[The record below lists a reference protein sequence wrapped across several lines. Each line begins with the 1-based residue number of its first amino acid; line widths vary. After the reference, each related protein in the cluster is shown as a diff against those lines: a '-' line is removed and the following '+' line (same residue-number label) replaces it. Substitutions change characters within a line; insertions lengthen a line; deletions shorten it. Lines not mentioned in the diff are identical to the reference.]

1 MAASRLNRLLW
12 SRTSFPQ
19 LSDNSKELLDW
30 CSRFGVL
37 HQHVSKLLFQ
47 TYFSSLQ
54 AHKEARKPEVWSYQ
68 EPVYATTGAGILSRT
83 GLNFTT
89 KDVSRLWVLC
99 KVEAALLNRTNQLC
113 TLFTKDEVSWPSR
126 I

>member
-1 MAASRLNRLLW
+1 VLN
-12 SRTSFPQ
+12 
-19 LSDNSKELLDW
+19 W

-37 HQHVSKLLFQ
+37 YQHVGKVLFQ
-47 TYFSSLQ
+47 TYLFLFQ

-68 EPVYATTGAGILSRT
+68 EPVYTMTGAGILSRT

-113 TLFTKDEVSWPSR
+113 TLFTKDEVSLQNRGTCPFKVVHR
-126 I
+126 ISTIKKYSCFNLQ